1 MDELIISTDSPQITL
16 EQAKQLVLL
25 LESNEQAQADEL
37 LLQITTQMQSE
48 LFEEVCKLT
57 RQLHDSLNNFQLD
70 SKLTD
75 LTQDALPD
83 AKERLNYVIKMT
95 EQAANKTMDAIEAG
109 LPIADGLTSELDNI
123 KPSWDRLMSRDLKLG
138 EFKSLCHGLDSFIL
152 NTQGNTQKLQGLM
165 TEVLMAQDFQDLT
178 GQVIRRVIE
187 LVREV
192 EESLIHMLKVFGS
205 PIDGELPVKEVI
217 EEKNIES
224 SLQVEKELD
233 QVAEGPIIDALERD
247 DVVSDQDDVDD
258 LLSSLGF

>member
-1 MDELIISTDSPQITL
+1 MSTDSPQITL

-25 LESNEQAQADEL
+25 LENNEQDQADEL

-48 LFEEVCKLT
+48 LFEEVGKLT

-70 SKLTD
+70 SKLID

-95 EQAANKTMDAIEAG
+95 ENAANKTMDAIEVG
-109 LPIADGLTSELDNI
+109 LPLADKLTSDLDNI
-123 KPSWDRLMSRDLKLG
+123 KPSWERLMNRDLKLG
-138 EFKSLCHGLDSFIL
+138 EFKSLCHGLDAFII
-152 NTQGNTQKLQGLM
+152 NTKGNTQKLQGLL

-187 LVREV
+187 LLREV

-205 PIDGELPVKEVI
+205 PLDGKLPESEAI
-217 EEKNIES
+217 EEKDIEL